1 MGYLYIFLTVLFT
14 VYGQLILK
22 WRINL
27 QGAMPEGLAA
37 LTKFWFKLILDPW
50 VLSGL
55 LSAFIASIAWMATLT
70 KFELSYAYPFM
81 SLSFVVVFFMSVLLF
96 NELITIPKVL
106 GLLLVI
112 VGLIILARG

>member
-1 MGYLYIFLTVLFT
+1 MGYFYIFLTLIFT
-14 VYGQLILK
+14 VYGLLVLK
-22 WRINL
+22 WRISL
-27 QGAMPEGLAA
+27 HGTMPEGLADLA
-37 LTKFWFKLILDPW
+37 KFWLKLIIDPW

-55 LSAFIASIAWMATLT
+55 FSAFIASVAWMATLT

-96 NELITIPKVL
+96 NELITLPKVV